1 MKLALKILGGIVLLI
16 IVLASGGLVYLFTAF
31 PKADPAPA
39 ITIEATPERLERG
52 RYLANHV
59 SVCID
64 CHSTHDWRYFS
75 GPVILG
81 TEGKGGEKFEEP
93 GMGFVY
99 VRNITPAA
107 LGSWTDGEILRAMT
121 AGVNNK
127 GEAIAPMMP
136 YAIYRELSKEDAY
149 AIVAYLRTLPPIANE
164 IGEAKLEFPVNLI
177 FRTIPKPAELKEEGS
192 NPADTLAYGKYLA
205 TVGGCHFCH
214 TPAIKG
220 EPVPGM
226 DFAGGFDFT
235 FPNGYVVRS
244 ANITPDEDTGLGA
257 WTKDDFVSRFKEY
270 EQPEMRTI
278 EVGERDDQTVM
289 PWTMYAGMT
298 EADLGA
304 IYAYLRTVKPLHNVV
319 ERYPEKN

>member
-1 MKLALKILGGIVLLI
+1 MKLTLIILGGIVLLI
-16 IVLASGGLVYLFTAF
+16 MVLAAGGLIYLFAAF

-64 CHSTHDWRYFS
+64 CHSTHDYKYFS
-75 GPVILG
+75 APVIPG

-93 GMGFVY
+93 GMGYVY
-99 VRNITPAA
+99 VSNITPAA

-127 GEAIAPMMP
+127 GEGLAPMMP
-136 YAIYRELSKEDAY
+136 YGIYRELSKEDAY

-164 IGEAKLEFPVNLI
+164 IGAGEIEFPANLI
-177 FRTIPKPAELKEEGS
+177 FRTIPQPAELKEEGP
-192 NPADTLAYGKYLA
+192 NPADTLAYGKYLS

-220 EPVPGM
+220 APVPGM
-226 DFAGGFDFT
+226 DFAGGFDFK
-235 FPNGYVVRS
+235 FPDGRMVRS

-257 WTKDDFVSRFKEY
+257 WTKDDFISRFKEY

-278 EVGERDDQTVM
+278 EVGEGDDQTVM

-304 IYAYLRTVKPLHNVV
+304 IYAYLRTVKPVHNVI
-319 ERYPEKN
+319 ERHPEKN

>member
-1 MKLALKILGGIVLLI
+1 MKLALKILGIIVLLV
-16 IVLASGGLVYLFTAF
+16 IVVVAGGLTYLFTAF
-31 PKADPAPA
+31 PKADPAPNV
-39 ITIEATPERLERG
+39 TIEATPERIERG

-64 CHSTHDWRYFS
+64 CHSTHDLRYFS
-75 GPVILG
+75 GPVIPG

-107 LGSWTDGEILRAMT
+107 LGTWTDGEILRAMT
-121 AGVNNK
+121 AGVNNT
-127 GEAIAPMMP
+127 GEALAPMMP
-136 YAIYRELSKEDAY
+136 YGIYRELSKEDAY
-149 AIVAYLRTLPPIANE
+149 AIVAYLRTLPPITNE
-164 IGEAKLEFPVNLI
+164 IGEGKLEFPVNLI
-177 FRTIPKPAELKEEGS
+177 FRTIPKPAELNDGP

-235 FPNGYVVRS
+235 FPNGQVVRS

-257 WTKDDFVSRFKEY
+257 WTKDDFLSRFKEY

-278 EVGERDDQTVM
+278 EVGEGDDQTVM

-298 EADLGA
+298 EADFSA
-304 IYAYLRTVKPLHNVV
+304 IYAYLRTAKPVHNVV
-319 ERYPEKN
+319 ERHPEKN